1 MMIKDRFIL
10 GSGLGTFDYRSL
22 KYQAE
27 FFTLDGNRD
36 IYPHGFA
43 IQAHNEYLQLWSEL
57 GMIGLFCFLW
67 ILFSYYRTIL
77 IHFRKMKEKDKALT
91 IGLTGGVTAIL
102 IDALFGF
109 PFQLPASLSLFW
121 IFLGLTGAQ
130 INIINAREKENVI
143 QIKTKENPGKNQ
155 IITQYEGI
163 NIKKIML
170 SIFVIASMVVLSL
183 LLIKPFMV
191 HVYWYH
197 GNQQV
202 AKGRYNEAI
211 KYFEKGLKWNP
222 WQGQLY
228 YFIGNILT
236 GRNITQLA
244 LEYYQEAE
252 RFTDYHYLPQNIAA
266 NYLKQGKVSNA
277 IPYLEKAIQYQP
289 DKERMLPLQLR
300 LGNIYLTQKDYQNA
314 ERIFSS
320 AIENKPDNV
329 ETYYGLAQAYIGQDK
344 KELGKEALQKVIDLE
359 PNGKVA
365 DYAGTLLKKYEVEE
379 TMQENLIE

>member
-1 MMIKDRFIL
+1 
-10 GSGLGTFDYRSL
+10 
-22 KYQAE
+22 
-27 FFTLDGNRD
+27 
-36 IYPHGFA
+36 
-43 IQAHNEYLQLWSEL
+43 
-57 GMIGLFCFLW
+57 
-67 ILFSYYRTIL
+67 
-77 IHFRKMKEKDKALT
+77 MKEEDKALT

-143 QIKTKENPGKNQ
+143 QIKTKEDPGKNQ

-170 SIFVIASMVVLSL
+170 PIFVIASMVALSL

-191 HVYWYH
+191 HVYLYH
-197 GNQQV
+197 AKQQV

-211 KYFEKGLKWNP
+211 KYYEKGLKWNP
-222 WQGQLY
+222 WQGEMY
-228 YFIGNILT
+228 YLIGNILT
-236 GRNITQLA
+236 ERNITQLA
-244 LEYYQEAE
+244 LKYYQKAE

-277 IPYLEKAIQYQP
+277 IPYLEKAIHYQP

-300 LGNIYLTQKDYQNA
+300 LGNLYLTQKDYQNA